1 MNSSSVI
8 AGCMRWGTWDAKYST
23 QEYAALIQQ
32 CIDNG
37 ITTFDHADIYGH
49 YTTEADFGKALALQ
63 QGIRGNIQLITK
75 CGINLVTENRPQ
87 NTIKSYNTSAK
98 HIVSSVEQSLKNF
111 NTDYLD
117 CLLIHRPDPLLN
129 AAEVASAIDSLIQSG
144 KVLEFGVSNFLP
156 HQSALLQQHIKLSY
170 NQIELSLTHTAPL
183 LDGTLEYAMQHG
195 TGIMVWSPLGQGIFA
210 GDHPRK
216 EALLKCLNL
225 LAEKYQCYPSQIPI
239 AWLNQLPCKPIPVV
253 GSTQINRIVQAKDA
267 LNIAMDKEDWYLLL
281 EVATGKEVA

>member
-1 MNSSSVI
+1 MISSSVI

-23 QEYAALIQQ
+23 QEYAAIIQQ

-49 YTTEADFGKALALQ
+49 YTTEADFGKALAQ
-63 QGIRGNIQLITK
+63 QPGIRGNIQLITK

-98 HIVSSVEQSLKNF
+98 HIVISVEQSLKNF
-111 NTDYLD
+111 NTDYID

-129 AAEVASAIDSLIQSG
+129 AAEVASAIDALIQSG

-170 NQIELSLTHTAPL
+170 NQIELSLTNADPI
-183 LDGTLEYAMQHG
+183 LDGTKEYAMQHG
-195 TGIMVWSPLGQGIFA
+195 KGIMIWSLLVADIFA
-210 GDHPRK
+210 PSHPGK
-216 EALLKCLNL
+216 EAVLKCL
-225 LAEKYQCYPSQIPI
+225 
-239 AWLNQLPCKPIPVV
+239 
-253 GSTQINRIVQAKDA
+253 
-267 LNIAMDKEDWYLLL
+267 YL
-281 EVATGKEVA
+281 